1 MIHTLTL
8 TNHSI
13 PGGKTEYKNILTASF
28 STEVV
33 EPSDYT
39 TQIGKNGLITTVL
52 KSSSTNVNDAFE
64 TEITNFVLH
73 EKSTSTVTYTPTTIG
88 GRKTSFSHVLPST
101 VYVVENVVE
110 TVRPQ
115 IGTNAPLANLLLSQ
129 LLLGNI
135 NGNVGLQQIPQIPVP
150 FGTQPPQAG
159 VPGVPVTE
167 TLIRTT
173 SYVTTINDH
182 KSTVLPLT
190 FHGKEILTTLYENSA
205 SVVTATEYIT
215 ETTVRTPTQQAPQQV
230 GFIFYF

>member
-1 MIHTLTL
+1 MSLTDRHL
-8 TNHSI
+8 I
-13 PGGKTEYKNILTASF
+13 AGKITEYKNILTATS
-28 STEVV
+28 STEVI
-33 EPSDYT
+33 EPTDYT

-73 EKSTSTVTYTPTTIG
+73 EKSTTTVTYTPTTIG
-88 GRKTSFSHVLPST
+88 GRKTSFSHILPST

-135 NGNVGLQQIPQIPVP
+135 NANPGLPGLQQIPVP
-150 FGTQPPQAG
+150 FGTLPPQAG

-167 TLIRTT
+167 TVIRTT

-182 KSTVLPLT
+182 KSTVVPLT
-190 FHGKEILTTLYENSA
+190 FHGKEILTTLYESKA
-205 SVVTATEYIT
+205 EVVTATEYIT
-215 ETTVRTPTQQAPQQV
+215 ETTVRTPTLTQQAPQQV
-230 GFIFYF
+230 GCFC

>member
-1 MIHTLTL
+1 MI
-8 TNHSI
+8 
-13 PGGKTEYKNILTASF
+13 
-28 STEVV
+28 

-73 EKSTSTVTYTPTTIG
+73 EKSTTTVTYTPTTIG

-110 TVRPQ
+110 TIRPQ

-135 NGNVGLQQIPQIPVP
+135 NGNPGLQQIPVP
-150 FGTQPPQAG
+150 FGTSPPQAG
-159 VPGVPVTE
+159 VPAVPITE
-167 TLIRTT
+167 TVIRTT
-173 SYVTTINDH
+173 SYVTTINDQ

-190 FHGKEILTTLYENSA
+190 FHGKEILTTLYDSSA
-205 SVVTATEYIT
+205 TVVTATEYIT
-215 ETTVRTPTQQAPQQV
+215 ETSVRTPTQQAPQQV
-230 GFIFYF
+230 SGFNNIM